1 MRGQKIT
8 NRPTMN
14 NDSKK
19 RIAVVGAGI
28 AGLAAAI
35 YLRKARPDFEVTIFE
50 SSNRAGGVLETI
62 YDGPYLI
69 ERSADNFATLI
80 PDALELSKLTGY
92 TDELIS
98 PQPNGRQAFV
108 LNRGRILPIPVGFSL
123 VQPTRVWPI
132 LTTGTLS
139 WAGKLRMLS
148 EYFVKA
154 RQSDE
159 DESLESF
166 ATRRL
171 GREAFEN
178 LVEPI
183 VSGIFTADPSRLSV
197 QATLP
202 QFVKME
208 REHGGLIRGYLAARR
223 QDAAAVSRRASGARY
238 DQFMAPRQGMS
249 HWINHLVSTLPTGSI
264 RFEQAVQ
271 SIERISTGS
280 WSIRTSD
287 ESTQVDGVIVSAPVR
302 HAASCL
308 EQTAPTLAQNLR
320 DIEYASSAVAVVIVD
335 RAEIKGR
342 IDGFGL
348 IVPAREGRPV
358 LAISYTS
365 NKYAGRVP
373 DDQLMLRIFLGGAT
387 HPEVLERSDAD
398 LMSLATQQ
406 LREILDWRGQQ
417 FRWQGLVR
425 WREAMPQYHL
435 GHNAKVDSIMQQAS
449 QLGTLRLCGAGYSGV
464 GIPQTVRSARLAAE
478 QLIAVL

>member
-1 MRGQKIT
+1 MT
-8 NRPTMN
+8 
-14 NDSKK
+14 K
-19 RIAVVGAGI
+19 RIAVIGAGI

-35 YLRKARPDFEVTIFE
+35 HMRKAQPESQVTIYE
-50 SSNRAGGVLETI
+50 SSGRAGGVLETI

-80 PDALELSKLTGY
+80 PDALELCKLTGY
-92 TDELIS
+92 TDQMIS

-139 WAGKLRMLS
+139 LRGKLRMLG

-154 RQSDE
+154 RLSDE

-208 REHGGLIRGYLAARR
+208 REQGGLIRGYLAARK

-249 HWINHLVSTLPTGSI
+249 HWINHLVSTLPADTI
-264 RFEQAVQ
+264 RFHQPVEG
-271 SIERISTGS
+271 IERQGADNWQVSTGGQS
-280 WSIRTSD
+280 EQFD
-287 ESTQVDGVIVSAPVR
+287 AVIMAAPVQ
-302 HAASCL
+302 HAAKCL
-308 EQTAPTLAQNLR
+308 QSASADLASSLR
-320 DIEYASSAVAVVIVD
+320 EIEYASSAVAVVIVD

-387 HPEVLERSDAD
+387 QPEVVERSDEA
-398 LMSLATQQ
+398 LMELASQQ
-406 LREILDWRGQQ
+406 LREILDWRGEK

-435 GHNAKVDSIMQQAS
+435 GHNARVESIMQQAR
-449 QLGTLRLCGAGYSGV
+449 QLGNLRLCGAGYSGV
-464 GIPQTVRSARLAAE
+464 GIPQTVRSARLAVE
-478 QLIAVL
+478 SLMT

>member
-1 MRGQKIT
+1 MSRT
-8 NRPTMN
+8 
-14 NDSKK
+14 

-28 AGLAAAI
+28 AGLASAI
-35 YLRKARPDFEVTIFE
+35 YLRQMQPDAQVTIFE
-50 SSNRAGGVLETI
+50 SSGRAGGVLETI
-62 YDGPYLI
+62 YDDPYLI
-69 ERSADNFATLI
+69 ERSADNFATMI
-80 PDALELSKLTGY
+80 PDALDLCKLTGY
-92 TDELIS
+92 TDQLIS

-123 VQPTRVWPI
+123 VQPTRIWPI

-139 WAGKLRMLS
+139 LPGKLRMLG

-154 RQSDE
+154 RISDE

-202 QFVKME
+202 QFAKME
-208 REHGGLIRGYLAARR
+208 REHGGLIRGYLAARK
-223 QDAAAVSRRASGARY
+223 QDAAAVARRASGARY

-249 HWINHLVSTLPTGSI
+249 HWIQHLVTSLPADTVRYNHSVEAIDRVSPTEYRI
-264 RFEQAVQ
+264 RCNGQ
-271 SIERISTGS
+271 S
-280 WSIRTSD
+280 D
-287 ESTQVDGVIVSAPVR
+287 PFDGVIMAAPVR
-302 HAASCL
+302 HAATL
-308 EQTAPTLAQNLR
+308 LQGMAPDLSANLR
-320 DIEYASSAVAVVIVD
+320 AIEYASSAVAVVIVD
-335 RAEIKGR
+335 REEIKGR

-348 IVPAREGRPV
+348 IVPAREKRPV

-373 DDQLMLRIFLGGAT
+373 EDQLMLRIFLGGAT
-387 HPEVLERSDAD
+387 QPEVMLRSDEA
-398 LMSLATQQ
+398 LMELASKQ
-406 LREILDWRGQQ
+406 LREILDWRGQR

-425 WREAMPQYHL
+425 WNEAMPQYHL
-435 GHNAKVDSIMQQAS
+435 GHNARVESIMHQVRS
-449 QLGTLRLCGAGYSGV
+449 LGAIRLCGAGYSGV
-464 GIPQTVRSARLAAE
+464 GIPQTVRSARLAVEELLA
-478 QLIAVL
+478 